1 MKIYYKYI
9 KYNCIYKITNET
21 GRVLSTKTPRRVS
34 RCARRVNEQ
43 RKDGAEREKTPMKSV
58 SSCSDDEQRKDT
70 SIGRLFVTRR
80 VRNGDEHDKTP
91 SKAVSS
97 CSQDDDEQERQPT
110 EVSFLARKGCPF
122 SWWCGRLGRHWH

>member
-43 RKDGAEREKTPMKSV
+43 RKDARKVQDGAEREKTPMKSV
-58 SSCSDDEQRKDT
+58 SSCS
-70 SIGRLFVTRR
+70 GRRATKRHLHWASFRY
-80 VRNGDEHDKTP
+80 
-91 SKAVSS
+91 SKGA
-97 CSQDDDEQERQPT
+97 E
-110 EVSFLARKGCPF
+110 
-122 SWWCGRLGRHWH
+122 W